1 MPDLIRVDCSALHVA
16 TAEKR
21 GGHVNVRRALAR
33 TSWLASAF
41 VPYNLNLVSS
51 ARNPA
56 LTAIHDAFAR
66 MRRFWERV
74 TEGFELEQLW
84 GQFLTEARASY
95 GLYSQDVDWTAIG
108 RETKIWKRP
117 FLVSWALFQAM
128 LMKLA
133 PARRVLFLLALVLL
147 IFQFHVHIWSP
158 TRAVNLGW
166 FGTAILFLLL
176 ALELADRVTMK
187 RDLEIAREIQQWLV
201 PAHPPQISGV
211 DIAFATRPQNTIAGD
226 YYDAFLRPS
235 PNASGTCP
243 LLIAVAD
250 VAGKSVPAALLMA
263 TFQASLRALSAT
275 PATLEETVVGL
286 DRYARAHSLGGRRF
300 TSAFLAEIDPLKRE
314 MRFINA
320 GHNAPILLRATG
332 DVERLSAVG
341 PPLGLPVFDGT
352 ETLYCAK
359 SIQLHLGDL
368 LFVFTDGVVE
378 AVDQDDQD
386 FGEERLLSCLRGA
399 ARNPAAEVLKKVMA
413 EVGAFVGYARQ
424 HDDITCLVFR
434 IGDASPREVSASA
447 SHATAIPS

>member
-1 MPDLIRVDCSALHVA
+1 
-16 TAEKR
+16 
-21 GGHVNVRRALAR
+21 
-33 TSWLASAF
+33 
-41 VPYNLNLVSS
+41 
-51 ARNPA
+51 
-56 LTAIHDAFAR
+56 

-95 GLYSQDVDWTAIG
+95 GLYSEDVDWAAIG
-108 RETKIWKRP
+108 RETKRWKRP

-133 PARRVLFLLALVLL
+133 PARRVLLLLALVLL
-147 IFQFHVHIWSP
+147 IFHIWSP

-166 FGTAILFLLL
+166 FGAAILFLLL

-201 PAHPPQISGV
+201 PAHPPQIPGV
-211 DIAFATRPQNTIAGD
+211 DIAFATLPQNTIAGD
-226 YYDAFLRPS
+226 YYDAFLRPT
-235 PNASGTCP
+235 PNASGTHP

-275 PATLEETVVGL
+275 PATLEENVVGL
-286 DRYARAHSLGGRRF
+286 DRYAREHSMGGRRF
-300 TSAFLAEIDPLKRE
+300 TTAFLAEIDPVKRE
-314 MRFINA
+314 MRHINA
-320 GHNAPILLRATG
+320 GHNAPVLLRASG

-341 PPLGLPVFDGT
+341 PPLGLPIFDGT
-352 ETLYCAK
+352 ETFYCAN
-359 SIQLHLGDL
+359 SIELQAGDL

-378 AVDQDDQD
+378 AVDENDED
-386 FGEERLLSCLRGA
+386 FGEERLLSCLRGSCHDA
-399 ARNPAAEVLKKVMA
+399 AAEVLKKVMA
-413 EVGAFVGYARQ
+413 EVSRFVGYTRQ

-434 IGDASPREVSASA
+434 LNDQVPDAVPASPF
-447 SHATAIPS
+447 HATAIPS